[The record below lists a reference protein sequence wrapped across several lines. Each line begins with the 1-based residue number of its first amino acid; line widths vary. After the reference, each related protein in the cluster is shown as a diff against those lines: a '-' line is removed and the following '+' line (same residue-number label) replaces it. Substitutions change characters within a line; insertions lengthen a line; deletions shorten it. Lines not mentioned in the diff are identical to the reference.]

1 MSRRSRV
8 YRCPAA
14 AASRAVPSHQGQ
26 SAALRVCWLVFS
38 PILTRSESPP
48 VHRLCRPSRMEV
60 PRSAE
65 ERAAVRRGFM
75 QQTKEAVLAGALAEW
90 LQAGNRAPLSFKCRP
105 PRRQAARRKPS
116 ACSWHPYIS
125 LRSASC
131 RTRVG
136 SVARLQVGWRCL
148 HAHAA
153 AAVVAPPPLL
163 LLSLPRTTCCPH
175 IGAWFVLTPLPCRQ
189 ACLAGGECARHER
202 WAREAGGSGARR
214 ALDAAL
220 AAS

>member
-1 MSRRSRV
+1 M
-8 YRCPAA
+8 
-14 AASRAVPSHQGQ
+14 PSHQGQ